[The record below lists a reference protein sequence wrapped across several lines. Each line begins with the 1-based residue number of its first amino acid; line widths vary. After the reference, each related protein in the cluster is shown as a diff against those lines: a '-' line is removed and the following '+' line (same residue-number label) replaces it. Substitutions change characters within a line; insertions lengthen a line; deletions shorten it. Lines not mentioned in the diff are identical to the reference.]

1 MPILAKNKR
10 ASFDYKLLDSFEA
23 GLMLLGHEV
32 KSVKNGHVS
41 LKGAYISFRYKD
53 GKAEPYLIGAH
64 ISKYKQ
70 AGRLLDDYNVIR
82 ERKILLNKKEIN
94 YLLGK
99 KQEGNLTLVPVKIYT
114 KRSLIKIEIAL
125 GEGKKKYDKREDL
138 KKKAIERDLRTLTK
152 KNFR

>member
-1 MPILAKNKR
+1 MPILATNKK
-10 ASFDYKLLDSFEA
+10 ANFDYELQEAFEA

-32 KSVKNGHVS
+32 KAIKNGHVS
-41 LKGAYISFRYKD
+41 LKGAYISFRYHN

-64 ISKYKQ
+64 ISKYQQ
-70 AGRLLDDYNVIR
+70 AGHLLDDYNVLR

-94 YLLGK
+94 YLIGK

-114 KRSLIKIEIAL
+114 KHSLVKIAIAL

-152 KNFR
+152 RTTR

>member
-1 MPILAKNKR
+1 MPILATNKR
-10 ASFDYKLLDSFEA
+10 ASFDYKLHDVVEA

-41 LKGAYISFRYKD
+41 LKGSYISFRYHN
-53 GKAEPYLIGAH
+53 GIPEPYLIAAH

-70 AGRLLDDYNVIR
+70 AGHLLDDYDVLR

-99 KQEGNLTLVPVKIYT
+99 KNEGNLTLVPVKIYT
-114 KRSLIKIEIAL
+114 KSSLVKIAIAL

-152 KNFR
+152 RQTR